1 MSFITLIVPNFV
13 TFTNIYKHF
22 ECFAK
27 NYLYKFQKYPGV
39 FPDIPRW
46 NGQYCLHLIFQFC
59 CSLMKNK
66 IRTITMFASSPR
78 WIFSD
83 SLTIDEEEPSNI
95 SPSKHRRVKTTNT
108 FPPQRI
114 ILEFRINKF
123 QCSAHFRWF
132 LWWLGDV
139 LYTQSAQ
146 EVFSISRSPQ
156 HLEHL
161 SFLAMGS

>member
-13 TFTNIYKHF
+13 TFTNILN
-22 ECFAK
+22 ASQK
-27 NYLYKFQKYPGV
+27 NYLYKFQKYPGF

-95 SPSKHRRVKTTNT
+95 SPNKHRRVKTTNT

-114 ILEFRINKF
+114 MLEFRINKF

-139 LYTQSAQ
+139 LYTQSDQ